1 MQIKKELRGQIND
14 LCRVMRD
21 AQDDWYARIP
31 APCRYFGACS
41 TSTKKPL
48 KASCVNCRAERM
60 VTFDNALADVDC
72 YTLMVIDFLKAC
84 GVEVE
89 DES

>member
-1 MQIKKELRGQIND
+1 MD
-14 LCRVMRD
+14 FDDSDSVM
-21 AQDDWYARIP
+21 I
-31 APCRYFGACS
+31 
-41 TSTKKPL
+41 
-48 KASCVNCRAERM
+48 
-60 VTFDNALADVDC
+60 DC

>member
-1 MQIKKELRGQIND
+1 MKIKPALEKQIRKLGHAVSDSYEND
-14 LCRVMRD
+14 WQQV
-21 AQDDWYARIP
+21 P
-31 APCRYFGACS
+31 PPCRYFDAFIGGD
-41 TSTKKPL
+41 KKAL
-48 KASCVNCRAERM
+48 KASCAKCRAERM
-60 VTFDNALADVDC
+60 TTFDNALADVDC

>member
-1 MQIKKELRGQIND
+1 
-14 LCRVMRD
+14 MRD
-21 AQDDWYARIP
+21 SHDAMYARTP
-31 APCRYFGACS
+31 APCRYFGACN
-41 TSTKKPL
+41 TRAKKPL
-48 KASCVNCRAERM
+48 GASCVNCRAERM